1 MFTSTTWEK
10 SYAHSPWFKRWQHH
24 PNALVKPQMM
34 PLQNTAPY
42 NVWHHDDQGS
52 STSTQTICLIVWG
65 ERHLTVQANSAA
77 LLESQKPKIVTDQTL
92 WCWTTRQVQTESY
105 GISDRCFTTRQKSQA
120 IFKQEANAQDPN
132 TYALPLK
139 ACHMAFCCCFQPPST
154 ASSTEERV
162 SGKSSWISCKEGKP
176 WVYHFLLFIP
186 NHCTSSNI
194 FYI

>member
-77 LLESQKPKIVTDQTL
+77 LLESQKPKIVTDQTVVLDHQAGANWVL
-92 WCWTTRQVQTESY
+92 WDFWQMFHHKTKEPSNLQAGSQCSRPKHLCSSPEGMPY
-105 GISDRCFTTRQKSQA
+105 GILLLLSATFHSLFYWRES
-120 IFKQEANAQDPN
+120 IWE
-132 TYALPLK
+132 
-139 ACHMAFCCCFQPPST
+139 
-154 ASSTEERV
+154 V
-162 SGKSSWISCKEGKP
+162 
-176 WVYHFLLFIP
+176 FLNQL
-186 NHCTSSNI
+186 
-194 FYI
+194 